1 MTAKIDAPCSG
12 QAGTARDVPFAVA
25 TDTPNL
31 ANRRAQR
38 QTGGVSYTV
47 QNDGQPPFVVT
58 VKGRVRWAL
67 DRLRKAGP
75 RGVTPID
82 EPGPRWSAYVFDL
95 RALGVNIETVHE
107 PHGGDYPGTH
117 GRYVLHSIVR
127 KGGAA

>member
-1 MTAKIDAPCSG
+1 
-12 QAGTARDVPFAVA
+12 
-25 TDTPNL
+25 
-31 ANRRAQR
+31 
-38 QTGGVSYTV
+38 
-47 QNDGQPPFVVT
+47 
-58 VKGRVRWAL
+58 
-67 DRLRKAGP
+67 
-75 RGVTPID
+75 VTPID